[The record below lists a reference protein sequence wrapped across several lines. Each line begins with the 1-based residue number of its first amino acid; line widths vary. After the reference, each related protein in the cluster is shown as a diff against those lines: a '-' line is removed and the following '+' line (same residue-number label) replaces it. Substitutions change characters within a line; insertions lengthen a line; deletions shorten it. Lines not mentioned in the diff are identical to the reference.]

1 MAKVRLRVFYELI
14 DILGSHELEYEA
26 ESVDDLLNSILKKY
40 GEKAR
45 RAMLDP
51 AGQIHEH
58 FLVYVNN
65 RFIKREEYSKTKL
78 NDGDLVMLIPPVG
91 GGSFK

>member
-26 ESVDDLLNSILKKY
+26 ESVDDLLHSILKKY

-51 AGQIHEH
+51 TGQIHEH

-91 GGSFK
+91 GGSFN